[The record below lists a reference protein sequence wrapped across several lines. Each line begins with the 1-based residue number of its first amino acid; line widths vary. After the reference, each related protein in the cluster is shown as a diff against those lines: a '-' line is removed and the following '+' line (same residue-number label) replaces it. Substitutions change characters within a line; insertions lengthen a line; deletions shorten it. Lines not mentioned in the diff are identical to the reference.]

1 MIVRRRAE
9 AEARVAG
16 SRRMVFARLDD
27 QTRLAEHMG
36 RSSLVTGGGRMTY
49 QFDAARGQ
57 AVGSHIKMSGQ
68 AFGLSILLDE
78 VVVER
83 HPPSRKVWRT
93 TGTTRLV
100 VIGDYEMGFEVNP
113 VGQDSD
119 LRVWIDY
126 DPPLGP
132 ARWVRGL
139 GAFYARWCVRQMVG
153 DAVRH
158 FAPASVA
165 ARPGPG

>member
-1 MIVRRRAE
+1 V
-9 AEARVAG
+9 ARGAG
-16 SRRMVFARLDD
+16 SRREVFARLDD
-27 QTRLAEHMG
+27 
-36 RSSLVTGGGRMTY
+36 
-49 QFDAARGQ
+49 Q
-57 AVGSHIKMSGQ
+57 AVGSHIKMGGQ
-68 AFGLSILLDE
+68 AFGLAILVDE

-100 VIGDYEMGFEVNP
+100 VIGDYEMGFEVSP
-113 VGQDSD
+113 ASQGPD

-132 ARWVRGL
+132 ARWPSGL
-139 GAFYARWCVRQMVG
+139 GALYARWCVRQMVG

-158 FAPASVA
+158 FAPAGVRRSRGHA
-165 ARPGPG
+165 NPRPGRPPAPGQSPGP